1 MNIATLIAHPEGK
14 TLEFK
19 RDLSSPRNILRTVCA
34 FSNSAG
40 GTLVIGVADADRSVV
55 GIEDAIDAETR
66 LANIISDGVAPRLV
80 PGIDAVRIGGA
91 TVLVVTLD
99 LGPLRPYHIVQDG
112 PQQGVFVRVGSTNRH
127 VDDAYIRELARS
139 AQGQPFDEQPMR
151 DQTAANLDLD
161 RIRSLFAGVRSVGTR
176 ELRSLH
182 LLTDDA
188 DRDAA
193 TVGGAL
199 LFGKQRDS
207 DFPDASIRCARFK
220 GVTRG
225 TFLDSQDL
233 SGCLPDQVDAAMAF
247 VQRNTTR
254 RLEPSGLR
262 NETWWEYPLPA
273 IREAVCNAVVHA
285 DYSQSGSPLRVAIYD
300 DRIEIENPGL
310 LVPGVTIESMLEGRS
325 RLRNRVI
332 ARVFRELGLIE
343 DWGNG
348 VRRMIDGCRSA
359 GLPDPLFEEA
369 GLAFRV
375 TIFNSRDHEPP
386 LDPVDSAIT
395 KLLRESDGLSTGEL
409 AEMVGRTPRAMRTR
423 IKRLLESGILT
434 QLGTGPNDPNKKY
447 FLAEDRAPYWTRPG
461 AFPPDGD

>member
-1 MNIATLIAHPEGK
+1 MNISDLLTRSEGK

-34 FSNSAG
+34 FSNCAG
-40 GTLVIGVADADRSVV
+40 GTLVIGVEDADRSVV
-55 GIEDAIDAETR
+55 GVEDAIDAETR
-66 LANIISDGVAPRLV
+66 LANIISDGVSPRLV
-80 PGIDAVRIGGA
+80 PGIDAVRFGDSS
-91 TVLVVTLD
+91 VLVVSVD
-99 LGPLRPYHIVQDG
+99 LGPLRPYHVVKDG
-112 PQQGVFVRVGSTNRH
+112 PQQGVLARVGSTNRH
-127 VDDAYIRELARS
+127 VDDAFIRELARS
-139 AQGQPFDEQPMR
+139 AQGQPFDEQPSR
-151 DQTAANLDLD
+151 DRTAADLDLD
-161 RIRSLFAGVRSVGTR
+161 RIRGLFAGVRSVGAR

-193 TVGGAL
+193 TVGGVL
-199 LFGKQRDS
+199 LFGRQRDT

-225 TFLDSQDL
+225 VFLDSQDL
-233 SGCLPDQVDAAMAF
+233 GGCLPDQVDAAMAF

-262 NETWWEYPLPA
+262 NETWWEYPLAA

-310 LVPGVTIESMLEGRS
+310 LVPGVTVESMLEGRS
-325 RLRNRVI
+325 RLRNRVV

-348 VRRMIDGCRSA
+348 VRRMLEGCRGA
-359 GLPDPLFEEA
+359 GLPDPVFEEV

-375 TIFNSRDHEPP
+375 TIFNSREHEPQ

-395 KLLRESDGLSTGEL
+395 KLLREGGGLSTGEL

-423 IKRLLESGILT
+423 IKRLLDSGLLT

-447 FLAEDRAPYWTRPG
+447 FLAEDRAPYRSRPG
-461 AFPPDGD
+461 RLPPQGD